1 MSRVPLGWKLRT
13 LAAVA
18 VIPPLVGMVPFEPMA
33 RRLGRKGRVATG
45 ESMDVRLA
53 RGVDRLLGTLPPP
66 WRHTCLRRSAVLYY
80 LLRRAGR
87 DVTWCLGVRR
97 SDSGAIAAHAWLE
110 RNGEHY
116 LEPPDPGAAYEELY
130 RT

>member
-1 MSRVPLGWKLRT
+1 MSRVPLGWKLRAV
-13 LAAVA
+13 AAMA
-18 VIPPLVGMVPFEPMA
+18 VIPPLVGVVAFEPLA
-33 RRLGRKGRVATG
+33 RRLGRRGRAALG
-45 ESMDVRLA
+45 ESLDPNLA
-53 RGVDRLLGTLPPP
+53 RGVDRLLRRFPPP
-66 WRHTCLRRSAVLYY
+66 WRHSCLKRSAVLYY
-80 LLRRAGR
+80 LLSRAGR

-116 LEPPDPGAAYEELY
+116 LEPPDIGAAYEELY